1 MLKQL
6 AFKIRNISKYN
17 TKYMTINTFS
27 TFPTPCIDVHT
38 HMYLPK
44 YMDIMRKRTDV
55 PKVLT
60 IEGNDRLVILPGEDD
75 EITTS
80 TGRPIGKEYYS
91 VDAKLAYMNNHNI
104 SHSVISLANPWL
116 DFLYGTEAESVAQ
129 ELNDELQSICE
140 SSNGRLYGFATLPVK
155 NMEASIKEVKRLKSL
170 SYIRGV
176 ILGTPGAGMGLDHVC
191 IYVYG
196 ILC

>member
-129 ELNDELQSICE
+129 ELNDEFICE